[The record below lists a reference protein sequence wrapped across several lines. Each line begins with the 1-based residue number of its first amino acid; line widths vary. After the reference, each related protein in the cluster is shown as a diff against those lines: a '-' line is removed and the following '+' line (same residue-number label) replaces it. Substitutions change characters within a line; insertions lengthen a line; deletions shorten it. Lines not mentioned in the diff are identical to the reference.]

1 MSQPTTN
8 TTQNLDS
15 PSVGSKPAHFE
26 RPDHQ
31 RVVITGMG
39 AVTPL
44 GLDLDTTW
52 QRLIKG
58 ESGIKPITHFD
69 ASSYRAQFAGTVE
82 GFDASQF
89 MAAKEARRY
98 DVFIHYGVAAA
109 SMALKQAGFI
119 EEASAEMAPVQNV
132 DSDRFGVI
140 IGAGIGG
147 LQTLEDNRD
156 ALANQGTRRVSPFA
170 LPGSIINMAAG
181 MVAIKHNLRG
191 PNLATATACTS
202 AAHAIG
208 LAARLIAYGDCDVML
223 AGGSEKGSSPL
234 GMAGFAAMG
243 ALSTRND
250 DPTRAS
256 RPFDKDRDG
265 FVLGDGSGVLVLE
278 SLAHAKARGA
288 TILAELAGF
297 GMSDDAHHITA
308 PPTNGEGAARA
319 MVMAIKDAGI
329 DPCEIGY
336 INAHGT
342 STPAGDVAESKA
354 IEGIFE
360 DCKDSLLVSSTKSM
374 TGHLLGAAGAIEA
387 VFSIQALLDQTV
399 PPTINLDNVDENCHL
414 DYVANEARSVSNLN
428 YSMSNSFGF
437 GGTNGSLIFSRWSD

>member
-1 MSQPTTN
+1 MSQPTKN
-8 TTQNLDS
+8 TSQTLNS
-15 PSVGSKPAHFE
+15 ATAGSKPAHFN
-26 RPDHQ
+26 RADHQ

-39 AVTPL
+39 AITPL
-44 GLDLDTTW
+44 GLDVDSTW
-52 QRLIKG
+52 QRLIQG

-69 ASSYRAQFAGTVE
+69 ASTYRAQFAGTVE

-89 MAAKEARRY
+89 MATKEARRY
-98 DVFIHYGVAAA
+98 DAFIHYGVAAA

-119 EEASAEMAPVQNV
+119 EQVSAESAPVQNV

-156 ALANQGTRRVSPFA
+156 ALANQGTRRVSPFS

-250 DPTRAS
+250 DPTCAS

-308 PPTNGEGAARA
+308 PPADGDGAARA
-319 MVMAIKDAGI
+319 MVMAINDAGI

-360 DCKDSLLVSSTKSM
+360 ACKDRLLVSSTKSM

-387 VFSIQALLDQTV
+387 IFSIQALLDQTV
-399 PPTINLDNVDENCHL
+399 PPTINLDNVDEDCHL
-414 DYVANEARSVSNLN
+414 DYVANAARSVTNLN
-428 YSMSNSFGF
+428 YTMSNSFGF
-437 GGTNGSLIFSRWSD
+437 GGTNGSLIFARWVD